1 MQKVKKTNV
10 KQNILTTEMK
20 SNIIKASLQKS
31 INEFMQMR
39 SLVSD
44 KPEQF
49 NALGKK
55 ISAYITVKQL
65 I

>member
-1 MQKVKKTNV
+1 MQKSKKTET
-10 KQNILTTEMK
+10 KQIGLTADMK

-31 INEFMQMR
+31 INEFMLQR

-49 NALGKK
+49 DALGKK
-55 ISAYITVKQL
+55 ISAYIAVKQTV
-65 I
+65 